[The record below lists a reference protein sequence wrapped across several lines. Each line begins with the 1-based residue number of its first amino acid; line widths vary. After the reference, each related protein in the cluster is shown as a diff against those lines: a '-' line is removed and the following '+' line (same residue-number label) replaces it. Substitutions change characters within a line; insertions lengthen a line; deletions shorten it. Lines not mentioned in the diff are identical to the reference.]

1 MMSKA
6 KKVDQIKKAKEW
18 HPFSHA
24 LTDEERRVAANSLA
38 KTLSELEDVEKERKV
53 VNSSFKTKY
62 DGLKRKIA
70 YLGSS
75 VLTGEDQRSI
85 ECTRITNYTK
95 GTMVLIRVD
104 TGQVV
109 EERSLSN
116 DEKQMEFDDNTPL
129 EE

>member
-1 MMSKA
+1 MA
-6 KKVDQIKKAKEW
+6 KKQKVDQIKEAKEW

-38 KTLSELEDVEKERKV
+38 KTLSELEGIEKERKV
-53 VNSSFKTKY
+53 VNSSFKTKC

-75 VLTGEDQRSI
+75 VLIGEEQRSI
-85 ECTRITNYTK
+85 ECNRITNYTK
-95 GTMVLIRVD
+95 GQMVLVRTD

-109 EERSLSN
+109 EERPLSD
-116 DEKQMEFDDNTPL
+116 DEKQMEFDDNESG